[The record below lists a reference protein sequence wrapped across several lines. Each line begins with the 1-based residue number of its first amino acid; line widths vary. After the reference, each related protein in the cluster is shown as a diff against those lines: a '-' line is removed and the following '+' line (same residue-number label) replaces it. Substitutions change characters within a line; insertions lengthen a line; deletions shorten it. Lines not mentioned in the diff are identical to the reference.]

1 MDDDDETQSRI
12 AHNIREERRVLG
24 RLRAALLPP
33 VRLGDIDFP
42 ETGGS
47 TLMGDGW
54 EEYCNGPPVR
64 SASTTE
70 AGNDNDSTAVGGTMQ
85 DTVEGPP
92 DFDSNRPAAEVARLS
107 AVTAEAAGIVAE
119 IPNPRM
125 CINHEHCGRA
135 HSYSVTM
142 DLTAYCC
149 DECARTNGYIH
160 TEDCCAAQV
169 IGWHV
174 PGSAEAEQVL
184 NDTTPAEM
192 RF

>member
-1 MDDDDETQSRI
+1 MDDDDGAQSRI
-12 AHNIREERRVLG
+12 AFNIHEDRRVLD
-24 RLRAALLPP
+24 RLREALPP
-33 VRLGDIDFP
+33 PVTLGDIDFP

-70 AGNDNDSTAVGGTMQ
+70 AGNDNDSTAVDGTMQ
-85 DTVEGPP
+85 GTVEGPP
-92 DFDSNRPAAEVARLS
+92 QAAAAEVAG
-107 AVTAEAAGIVAE
+107 VVAE

-125 CINHEHCGRA
+125 CINHGHCGRA

-142 DLTAYCC
+142 NLTAYCC
-149 DECARTNGYIH
+149 DECALTRGYIH
-160 TEDCCAAQV
+160 TEDCCTAQV